1 MNMTSW
7 REDTEEDLLL
17 LDRLRRGDRA
27 AFEAI
32 YRRYHAR
39 LYTLA
44 MRYLKNRAD
53 TEDVLQQLF
62 VKLWTAR
69 EALFITRNLSGYLYG
84 MLKHQVL
91 NQIRNNV
98 SALQHNYRIVQK
110 QPQYDDELYTWTE
123 RNYRSELLEQAITT
137 LPPQQRAVATMRRE
151 GYSNQEIAARLNLSI
166 HTVNT
171 HYREC
176 LKRLKE
182 LLAGA
187 AKLLITLLILFR

>member
-1 MNMTSW
+1 MTSW
-7 REDTEEDLLL
+7 KGDTEEDLALL
-17 LDRLRRGDRA
+17 ERLRKGDRA

-44 MRYLKNRAD
+44 LRYLKNRAD
-53 TEDVLQQLF
+53 TEDALQQLF

-98 SALQHNYRIVQK
+98 NALQHNYRIVQK
-110 QPQYDDELYTWTE
+110 QPQYDDDLYTLAE
-123 RNYRSELLEQAITT
+123 RSHRIELLGQAIAT
-137 LPPQQRAVATMRRE
+137 LPPQQRAVATMRCE

-171 HYREC
+171 HYREY
-176 LKRLKE
+176 LKRLKS

-187 AKLLITLLILFR
+187 ANLLITLLLLIR

>member
-1 MNMTSW
+1 MTSW
-7 REDTEEDLLL
+7 KGDTEEDLALL
-17 LDRLRRGDRA
+17 ERLRKGDRA

-44 MRYLKNRAD
+44 LRYLKNRAD
-53 TEDVLQQLF
+53 TEDALQQLF

-98 SALQHNYRIVQK
+98 TALHHTYRIVQK
-110 QPQYDDELYTWTE
+110 QPQYDDDLYTLAE
-123 RNYRSELLEQAITT
+123 RSHRIELLGQAIAT
-137 LPPQQRAVATMRRE
+137 LPPQQRAVATMRCE

-176 LKRLKE
+176 LKRLKS

-187 AKLLITLLILFR
+187 ANLLITLLLLIR